1 MLKKIE
7 TLATQALYPD
17 LTIDVITIGTKAQLL
32 GTRLLI
38 DMFNVPY
45 DCTLLKA

>member
-7 TLATQALYPD
+7 ILATQAFYRH

-32 GTRLLI
+32 GAQLVIDMCNVPCECTRL
-38 DMFNVPY
+38 
-45 DCTLLKA
+45 KA